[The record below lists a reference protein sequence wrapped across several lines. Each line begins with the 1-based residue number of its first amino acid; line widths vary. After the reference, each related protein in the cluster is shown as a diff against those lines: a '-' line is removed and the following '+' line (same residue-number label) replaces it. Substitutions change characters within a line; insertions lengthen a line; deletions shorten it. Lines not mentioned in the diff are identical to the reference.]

1 MLGGAE
7 IASIAVASIAA
18 VASIVSA
25 RYAGQNKKQVK
36 TSNGHTLGEIV
47 ESLEREFSKLR
58 DDFIH
63 HLLDSDVHQKVPP
76 PDVQGR
82 YHLWSPHDKGS

>member
-1 MLGGAE
+1 MDGAAV
-7 IASIAVASIAA
+7 ASIVVASIAA
-18 VASIVSA
+18 AASIVSA
-25 RYAGQNKKQVK
+25 RYAGQNKKSVK

-58 DDFIH
+58 DEFIH

-76 PDVQGR
+76 PDVQSR
-82 YHLWSPHDKGS
+82 YHLWSPENRGS